1 MSRQAKVLLWEGRI
15 AAWRRS
21 GLSQRAWCVQHG
33 VAVQTFGYWCRR
45 LSCVPAPVLLPIVVD
60 GQTTDRC
67 PLPVEVLLGNG
78 VAMRL
83 PSSLSSD
90 VLSRW
95 LRELRAC

>member
-1 MSRQAKVLLWEGRI
+1 MSRQAQVALWEARI

-45 LSCVPAPVLLPIVVD
+45 QCRAPALLPILVD
-60 GQTTDRC
+60 AQTADQC
-67 PLPVEVLLGNG
+67 PASVEVSLGNG
-78 VAMRL
+78 VMMRL

-95 LRELRAC
+95 LGGLRAC

>member
-1 MSRQAKVLLWEGRI
+1 M
-15 AAWRRS
+15 
-21 GLSQRAWCVQHG
+21 
-33 VAVQTFGYWCRR
+33 
-45 LSCVPAPVLLPIVVD
+45 PAPALLPIVVD

>member
-1 MSRQAKVLLWEGRI
+1 MSRQAKVLLWEARI
-15 AAWRRS
+15 AAWLRS

-45 LSCVPAPVLLPIVVD
+45 LSGAPALLPIVVD
-60 GQTTDRC
+60 TPTADQS
-67 PLPVEVLLGNG
+67 LMLVEVLLGNG

>member
-15 AAWRRS
+15 AAWRHS

-45 LSCVPAPVLLPIVVD
+45 LSCVPALLPIVVD
-60 GQTTDRC
+60 TPTADQR
-67 PLPVEVLLGNG
+67 LMLVEVSLGNG
-78 VAMRL
+78 VVMRL